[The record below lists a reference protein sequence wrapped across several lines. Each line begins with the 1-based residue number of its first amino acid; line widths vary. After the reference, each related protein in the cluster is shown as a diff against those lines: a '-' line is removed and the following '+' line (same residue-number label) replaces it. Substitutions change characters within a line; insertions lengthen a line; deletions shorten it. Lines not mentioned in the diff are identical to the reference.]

1 MTITRFAPSPTGYI
15 HVGNLRTALMNYLI
29 ARKNGGEFILR
40 IDDTDPVRSKEE
52 YVDGLKEDLTWL
64 GLHWDRVERQSER
77 LDKYHAAADELRK
90 IGRFYEAWETP
101 TELDLKRKKQ
111 LNMGKPPVYDRAAL
125 NLSEAEKAKLR
136 DERGPG
142 VWRFK
147 LDQERIEW
155 KDGILGDISIDAA
168 SVSDPVLI
176 RGDGQIL
183 YTLASV
189 VDDTEMGVTNVVRG
203 SDHVTNTAT
212 QIQIMQALGGTVP
225 TFAHHSLLTGPQG
238 EALSKRLGVLAL
250 RARGHNEYDGGEN
263 DFVQQVAGIYGELPV
278 TTTWRSRLTLSEA
291 RDELDTMDN
300 FGGSVIDTR
309 TQTARWQNNIQL
321 GAHEVIAGAEIS
333 EDRVSSTNEF
343 EVTSRDNTAVFT
355 QALLD
360 FSPFAIQASLRYDDN
375 EAYGDEVTGSL
386 ALGYELDNYHTLRA
400 SIGTAFKAPSFNDLY
415 WPNSGNPD
423 LNPEKSETVEVGVR
437 GQYSYSQW
445 FWDVAVFQNDYD
457 DLIAWAPTPSGLW
470 APQNV
475 NNARIRGAE
484 LSSGVEVN
492 DWVLQAAYTYLDPE
506 DQETGNRLARR
517 ASQSVRLDADRELGD
532 WSLGGSLVAQ
542 VYRYDNASN
551 TQRLGGYGLVNLR
564 AGWQFAP
571 LWTARVTVEN
581 AFDKEYETSRD
592 YINAGRAGFLSVH
605 FGQ

>member
-40 IDDTDPVRSKEE
+40 IDDTDPIRSKEE

-77 LDKYHAAADELRK
+77 LEKYHAAADELRK

-125 NLSEAEKAKLR
+125 NLMDAEKTKLR

-250 RARGHNEYDGGEN
+250 RDLRERGVHPFALLSIMSRLGSSDPVELRTDMAQLIDGFDIGRFGSAPTKFDVEDLFPMTGRYLQTLALEDVAEDIAALGVPDDKAALFWQVTRENITTMQDLRGWWRMFSEGAEPMIADEDAAFIAEAMALLPDGEFDETTWSTWTNAVKEATGRKGKSLFMPLRLALTGQARGPEMAA
-263 DFVQQVAGIYGELPV
+263 VMPLLQVV
-278 TTTWRSRLTLSEA
+278 KA
-291 RDELDTMDN
+291 R
-300 FGGSVIDTR
+300 
-309 TQTARWQNNIQL
+309 Q
-321 GAHEVIAGAEIS
+321 
-333 EDRVSSTNEF
+333 
-343 EVTSRDNTAVFT
+343 
-355 QALLD
+355 
-360 FSPFAIQASLRYDDN
+360 
-375 EAYGDEVTGSL
+375 
-386 ALGYELDNYHTLRA
+386 
-400 SIGTAFKAPSFNDLY
+400 
-415 WPNSGNPD
+415 
-423 LNPEKSETVEVGVR
+423 
-437 GQYSYSQW
+437 
-445 FWDVAVFQNDYD
+445 
-457 DLIAWAPTPSGLW
+457 
-470 APQNV
+470 
-475 NNARIRGAE
+475 
-484 LSSGVEVN
+484 
-492 DWVLQAAYTYLDPE
+492 
-506 DQETGNRLARR
+506 
-517 ASQSVRLDADRELGD
+517 
-532 WSLGGSLVAQ
+532 
-542 VYRYDNASN
+542 
-551 TQRLGGYGLVNLR
+551 
-564 AGWQFAP
+564 
-571 LWTARVTVEN
+571 
-581 AFDKEYETSRD
+581 
-592 YINAGRAGFLSVH
+592 
-605 FGQ
+605 